1 MTIDDYKTIS
11 NEVWK
16 TFKYWLNSDLSEFE
30 DRIKSLE
37 QKFGQNED
45 AMNFCRRLLKV
56 YFDEAV
62 KIRG

>member
-1 MTIDDYKTIS
+1 MTIDDYRTIS

-16 TFKYWLNSDLSEFE
+16 TFKYWLESDLSEF
-30 DRIKSLE
+30 DKYIQNLE
-37 QKFGQNED
+37 TQFWQNED

>member
-1 MTIDDYKTIS
+1 MTIEEYRTIS

-16 TFKYWLNSDLSEFE
+16 TFKYWLESDLSEF
-30 DRIKSLE
+30 DKYIQNLE
-37 QKFGQNED
+37 TQFGQNED
-45 AMNFCRRLLKV
+45 SMNFCRRLLKV